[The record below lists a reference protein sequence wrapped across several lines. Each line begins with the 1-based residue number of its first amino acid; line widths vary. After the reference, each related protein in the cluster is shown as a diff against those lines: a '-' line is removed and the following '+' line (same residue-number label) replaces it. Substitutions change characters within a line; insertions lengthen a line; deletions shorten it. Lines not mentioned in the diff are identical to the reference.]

1 MARAVRQR
9 DLEVAKADI
18 EMADLGINAHSE
30 NPNVLAMSAYHLGQ
44 AIEKSLKAII
54 RAERPDLYRQND
66 RDGKPIVTTSHKID
80 MLLTK
85 AEICRNGITAAHKF
99 IAENATALGDFNNLR
114 YGKMQI
120 AEKEL
125 AELYKAA
132 KEIVG
137 ELEAEFLK
145 ANPDAELNKQSSQ
158 HEWNSRPQS
167 GIVLPKS
174 SDTPK
179 VHKSSIETQIEEQKK
194 REQTKSSRPNNK
206 KGGKKPYHKNKSSGS
221 YGKNHGNKNYKK
233 QRDRN
238 D

>member
-1 MARAVRQR
+1 MARAVRQK

-18 EMADLGINAHSE
+18 EMADLGINSHSE

-54 RAERPDLYRQND
+54 RAERPDLYKQVD
-66 RDGKPIVTTSHKID
+66 RDGKPVVTTSHKID

-99 IAENATALGDFNNLR
+99 IAENATALSDFNNLR

-125 AELYKAA
+125 AELSKAA

-137 ELEAEFLK
+137 ELETEFLK
-145 ANPDAELNKQSSQ
+145 ANPDAELNKQNLQ
-158 HEWNSRPQS
+158 HEWDSRSQS
-167 GIVLPKS
+167 GLMLSKPP
-174 SDTPK
+174 DAPK
-179 VHKSSIETQIEEQKK
+179 VHKSSIEKEIEEQAK
-194 REQTKSSRPNNK
+194 RKQIQNNRSNNK
-206 KGGKKPYHKNKSSGS
+206 KSGKKPYRKNNGS
-221 YGKNHGNKNYKK
+221 YSKNHGKNYGNKK
-233 QRDRN
+233 EKGDR
-238 D
+238 

>member
-125 AELYKAA
+125 AELSKAA

>member
-80 MLLTK
+80 LLLTK

-125 AELYKAA
+125 AELSKAA

-179 VHKSSIETQIEEQKK
+179 AHKSSIETQIEEQKK
-194 REQTKSSRPNNK
+194 REQTKSNRPNNK

>member
-125 AELYKAA
+125 AELSKAA
-132 KEIVG
+132 KELVG

-167 GIVLPKS
+167 GIVLPKP

-194 REQTKSSRPNNK
+194 REQTKNSRPNNK